1 MKGSWSILKNK
12 EKEYCFLMMDPF
24 IKDISKVDK
33 LQEKDAF
40 MREEEMFSMDYGKG
54 DSLQGMKMLSATLRL
69 EAFFKRVF
77 LVKTILLKP
86 NDIHNTIE

>member
-1 MKGSWSILKNK
+1 MLLCDIQEDKSMKGSWSILKNK

-54 DSLQGMKMLSATLRL
+54 DSL
-69 EAFFKRVF
+69 
-77 LVKTILLKP
+77 
-86 NDIHNTIE
+86 

>member
-40 MREEEMFSMDYGKG
+40 MREEEMFSMDYGEG
-54 DSLQGMKMLSATLRL
+54 DSLQGMEMLSATLRL

-77 LVKTILLKP
+77 LAKTILLKQ